1 MQKYIEKAEVLVEA
15 LPYIKQFNGKTV
27 VIKYGGSAM
36 TDEKIKKTII
46 QDITLMK
53 LVGMKPVIVHGG
65 GPEINSALK
74 QLGKQPEF
82 INGLRVTDTETI
94 EVVEMVLTGKINK
107 SIVLE
112 LQKQEIKSAGI
123 SGKDGMLIEATKKLT
138 DGIDLGFVGKIEKI
152 NTEILDTLIENDFVP
167 IISPI
172 GCDRE
177 GNSYNINAD
186 YAAVAI
192 AGALKSEKLVFL
204 TDVEGVLRD
213 FNDKSSV
220 ISILSPKEIKELIDQ
235 KIIARG
241 MIPKVEC
248 CINAVNKGVK
258 AVHIIDGRLEHSL
271 LLEIF
276 TKKGIGTIIGNT
288 TKSTDNKYCSFA

>member
-1 MQKYIEKAEVLVEA
+1 MQEYIKKVEILAET
-15 LPYIKQFNGKTV
+15 LPYIREFYGKTV

-36 TDEKIKKTII
+36 TNENIKQSII

-65 GPEINSALK
+65 GPEINDALS
-74 QLGKQPEF
+74 QLKIEPKF
-82 INGLRVTDTETI
+82 INGLRVTDKKTM
-94 EVVEMVLTGKINK
+94 EVVEMVLTGKVNK
-107 SIVLE
+107 SIVAD
-112 LQKQEIKSAGI
+112 LQKQGINAVGI
-123 SGKDGMLIEATKKLT
+123 SGKDGKLIEASKKFT
-138 DGIDLGFVGKIEKI
+138 NGQDIGFVGEIEKI
-152 NTEILDTLIENDFVP
+152 NPEVLNTLINNDFVP

-172 GCDRE
+172 GADNE
-177 GNSYNINAD
+177 ANSYNINAD

-192 AGALKSEKLVFL
+192 AGELKAQKLVFL

-220 ISILSPKEIKELIDQ
+220 ISVLSPDEACDLIDK
-235 KIIARG
+235 KIIKGG

-248 CINAVNKGVK
+248 CVDAINRGVK
-258 AVHIIDGRLEHSL
+258 AVHIIDGRLEHCL

-276 TKKGIGTIIGNT
+276 TQKGIGTMMESGV
-288 TKSTDNKYCSFA
+288 K